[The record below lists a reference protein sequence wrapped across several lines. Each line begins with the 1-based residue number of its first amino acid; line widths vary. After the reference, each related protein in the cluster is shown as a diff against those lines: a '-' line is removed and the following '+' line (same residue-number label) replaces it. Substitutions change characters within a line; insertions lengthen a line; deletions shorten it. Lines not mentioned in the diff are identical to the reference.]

1 MRVYE
6 LIYIVKPDLP
16 EEEVDATVSSVRET
30 LESGGA
36 TIDKEEKWGKRR
48 LAYRVQKFE
57 DGHYVLVQYSL
68 DGNAELPK
76 EVERRLRVADP
87 VIKFMTVRI
96 DEDLKRIAKAKK
108 RRERRSARR
117 PQSAPPS
124 RGDSGSPGSAPAA
137 PGLPGGGDAKSEP
150 AKSEPAK
157 SESAE
162 AKPAEAKPA
171 EAPAPKASAAETPKS
186 AEE

>member
-16 EEEVDATVSSVRET
+16 EEEVDATLSLVRET

-48 LAYRVQKFE
+48 LAYRVQRYE
-57 DGHYVLVQYSL
+57 DGYYVLLQYSL
-68 DGNAELPK
+68 DGNSDLPK

-87 VIKFMTVRI
+87 IIKFMTVRI

-108 RRERRSARR
+108 KREGRSSRR
-117 PQSAPPS
+117 PS
-124 RGDSGSPGSAPAA
+124 SAPARPSGGGSASSA
-137 PGLPGGGDAKSEP
+137 PGLPGSGDDKSKDAASGGEDSAKDDKGKDEGGSANADADAGGDAKKGGE
-150 AKSEPAK
+150 
-157 SESAE
+157 
-162 AKPAEAKPA
+162 
-171 EAPAPKASAAETPKS
+171 
-186 AEE
+186 